1 MSTIYV
7 SILKMMETAG
17 EERHRIQN
25 SRNNNLQLF
34 CEKNNKTLQ
43 TGYTEILNQLYKDQR
58 IEPKQTSL
66 TEATET
72 LMRF

>member
-25 SRNNNLQLF
+25 SRNNLQLF
-34 CEKNNKTLQ
+34 CEQNNKTLQ

-72 LMRF
+72 LMRS